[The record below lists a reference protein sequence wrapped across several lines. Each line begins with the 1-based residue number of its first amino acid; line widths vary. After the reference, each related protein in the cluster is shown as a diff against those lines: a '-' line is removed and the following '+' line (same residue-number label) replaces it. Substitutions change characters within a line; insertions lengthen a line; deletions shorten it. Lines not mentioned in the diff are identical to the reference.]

1 MLKRCVVG
9 VTISKERRLPYPSLK
24 SKYENFLKSH
34 WTSLSG
40 TGYYVISISKKI
52 LFANIQVVQV
62 ER

>member
-1 MLKRCVVG
+1 MQRRCVVG

-40 TGYYVISISKKI
+40 TGYYEINISKKI
-52 LFANIQVVQV
+52 LFANIQGAKVGK
-62 ER
+62 